1 MTTWHEYPKTKP
13 RFNKK
18 RKSRM
23 FCEFLCV
30 SLHTDSGFVY
40 QTIDKQFYNFD
51 KKCFVTGGDE
61 ITHWAEMPEPPK
73 LAVSNAQLLDL
84 E

>member
-1 MTTWHEYPKTKP
+1 MTAWHEYPKTKP

-30 SLHTDSGFVY
+30 SLHKDGGFVY
-40 QTIDKQFYNFD
+40 QTIDKQFYDFD
-51 KKCFVTGGDE
+51 KKCFVTGNDK

-73 LAVSNAQLLDL
+73 LAVSAAQLLGL